1 MFLVRLQDS
10 HWISMGLELG
20 FGRDVMSR
28 FRAFREK
35 KSGLGGGGGSHS
47 IAP

>member
-1 MFLVRLQDS
+1 MFLVRLQDC

-20 FGRDVMSR
+20 FGRDVMSL

-35 KSGLGGGGGSHS
+35 KKWVGRGSHS
-47 IAP
+47 ITP